1 MRHTHT
7 PLERTP
13 LERQF
18 LPAALEIIDTPAPAL
33 PRAIILTISA
43 AFVLAILWATFGHI
57 DMVAI
62 APGRIIAADK
72 AKVIQPAET
81 AVVKRIL
88 VRDGQAVAAGEVLVE
103 LEAAATATAAETA
116 RLRES
121 LAAARLEAARF
132 DALARAAGGQGA
144 NPSLPAAAGTAPH
157 LTHLAEQRALTSQY
171 QEHRARLATLDAEIA
186 KRLAELAA
194 AKELAAKLAQTAP
207 IAKHRAED
215 YKDLVEKNFM
225 SRHGYLEK
233 GVPPASLHEFHR

>member
-1 MRHTHT
+1 MSHPAIPIGAVGDLLVRSTRALGAAWDMRHAHT

-88 VRDGQAVAAGEVLVE
+88 VRDGQAVAVGEVLVE
-103 LEAAATATAAETA
+103 LEAAETA

-121 LAAARLEAARF
+121 LAATRPAQPTWPSNAPSPARTRQPGQHART
-132 DALARAAGGQGA
+132 DPGAVRADQA
-144 NPSLPAAAGTAPH
+144 
-157 LTHLAEQRALTSQY
+157 
-171 QEHRARLATLDAEIA
+171 
-186 KRLAELAA
+186 
-194 AKELAAKLAQTAP
+194 
-207 IAKHRAED
+207 
-215 YKDLVEKNFM
+215 
-225 SRHGYLEK
+225 
-233 GVPPASLHEFHR
+233 

>member
-1 MRHTHT
+1 MNTPAIPFSAFGDLLARSTRALGAAWDMRHAHT

-121 LAAARLEAARF
+121 LAAARPA
-132 DALARAAGGQGA
+132 QPTW
-144 NPSLPAAAGTAPH
+144 PSNAPSPAK
-157 LTHLAEQRALTSQY
+157 Y
-171 QEHRARLATLDAEIA
+171 QAT
-186 KRLAELAA
+186 RP
-194 AKELAAKLAQTAP
+194 T
-207 IAKHRAED
+207 
-215 YKDLVEKNFM
+215 
-225 SRHGYLEK
+225 
-233 GVPPASLHEFHR
+233 

>member
-1 MRHTHT
+1 MSHPAIPIGAVGDLLVRSTRALGAAWDMRHAHT

-103 LEAAATATAAETA
+103 LEAATATAAETA

-132 DALARAAGGQGA
+132 DALARAASGQGA
-144 NPSLPAAAGTAPH
+144 NPTLPAAAGTAP
-157 LTHLAEQRALTSQY
+157 LTTHLAEQRALTSQY

-186 KRLAELAA
+186 KRRAELAA

-207 IAKHRAED
+207 IAKRRAED
-215 YKDLVEKNFM
+215 
-225 SRHGYLEK
+225 SG
-233 GVPPASLHEFHR
+233 